1 VTDRRAWLN
10 YHRHLGQIADADL
23 NYIKNKDVQYDA
35 SWKKR
40 GGTGAWFTIVRPMDR
55 LVNFIEHRSENR
67 YDLFAAIYSE
77 GLAGLDGSVLACV
90 RDLRR
95 YLLLVEA
102 EMTERLETK
111 PVQEGLLG
119 MDFAEMEKRM
129 ASWVNNVTEDD
140 SMEDLYAKAAA
151 EAGITRQEA
160 KVRILKSLYGGEW
173 PRGYEGPEIELP
185 VRELERRAG
194 LPEPAT
200 IAEAE
205 EPLPPPDLPLVVEAS
220 LFMRLSGPKQ
230 MLYTFM
236 GKFHLLTEAPPKSV
250 VMQQLPNVRS
260 RYIIPEDE
268 GLALLDR
275 RHYLDDTDDYFLR
288 LPQELNGKEFDDLAS
303 EYQMLY
309 AEPTGNDFK
318 RVMKPEYLQGWS
330 RI

>member
-205 EPLPPPDLPLVVEAS
+205 EPMPPADLPLIVEAS

-230 MLYTFM
+230 RLYTFM
-236 GKFHLLTEAPPKSV
+236 GTMHRLTEAVAKTV
-250 VMQQLPNVRS
+250 IMQQLPNVR
-260 RYIIPEDE
+260 RFYIMEE
-268 GLALLDR
+268 GQEYALLDR
-275 RHYLDDTDDYFLR
+275 RHFLDQVDDYFLR
-288 LPQELNGKEFDDLAS
+288 LPQEVNGKEFEEMS
-303 EYQMLY
+303 KEYHVLFG
-309 AEPTGNDFK
+309 EPQGHDSK

-330 RI
+330 RT